1 MLKKSLILFMLG
13 MWVTPVVAQDMPAEV
28 EEMIRAMNGG
38 DLNAGKARES
48 LKIENPYSVAKVTTK
63 EDTDKFKKAKFNL
76 ELKVI
81 SCLKD
86 KLPEFLADKAVK
98 HDACGD
104 LDAQIVFD
112 DTLDIYLT
120 KESKF
125 NNLKPSKIIRT
136 IPEITKDGE
145 NYVIKDKQII
155 NTVQIGTEVF
165 VVPTTIIGRQVQLD
179 LAVRTT
185 ELADIDEVY
194 LDSNDKNFVNN
205 QVALKHRLLVASFP
219 VDLNT
224 TETLG
229 GNSAIL
235 VPKTSDFKAAKNYPE
250 TARLWLDVKLS
261 LPTKE

>member
-1 MLKKSLILFMLG
+1 MLKKSLIALTVGL
-13 MWVTPVVAQDMPAEV
+13 WAATSVAQDMPVEV
-28 EEMIRAMNGG
+28 QDMIKAMNGG
-38 DLNAGKARES
+38 PILTGKARES
-48 LKIENPYSVAKVTTK
+48 LKIKNPYSVAKVTTK

-76 ELKVI
+76 ELKVV
-81 SCLKD
+81 SCLKE

-104 LDAQIVFD
+104 LDAQIIFNDKLNV
-112 DTLDIYLT
+112 YLT

-125 NNLKPSKIIRT
+125 NNLKPNKIIRT

-155 NTVQIGTEVF
+155 NTVQVGTEVF
-165 VVPTTIIGRQVQLD
+165 ITPTTIIGRQVQLD

-185 ELADIDEVY
+185 ELADINEVY
-194 LDSNDKNFVNN
+194 LDSNDKNFINN

-235 VPKTSDFKAAKNYPE
+235 VPMTADFKAAKNYPE
-250 TARLWLDVKLS
+250 TARLWLDVKLA
-261 LPTKE
+261 LPKGK